1 MLGRHNITIYADEL
15 ERCIG
20 LCKRILKDEEL
31 QDEERAYWLGAQN
44 ALERIHSY
52 DLPDDATAFVA
63 ALKLHFRRDDE

>member
-20 LCKRILKDEEL
+20 MCKLTLDSDLSESEK
-31 QDEERAYWLGAQN
+31 AYWLGAMN

-63 ALKLHFRRDDE
+63 SMKLHWGEDE